1 MPPNLNHIF
10 LVCLLFVLVVAVAHA
25 QQMQIAGFQC
35 DKGICVTSEETVE
48 RIQTIL
54 NKLVAIIE
62 QQKKEKCT

>member
-1 MPPNLNHIF
+1 MPPNLNQIF
-10 LVCLLFVLVVAVAHA
+10 LASLLFVLVVAIAHA
-25 QQMQIAGFQC
+25 QVPIGGFQC

-62 QQKKEKCT
+62 QQKKESCT